1 MQTGSPARKGLSKEE
16 RKSFTHGD
24 FWIPEE
30 EREKYKRAISALN
43 EGGIPFIVTGA
54 YAIYE
59 YTGIYRE
66 TKDLDLFVEPE
77 QLVAAMRA
85 LRAAGFTTRLEQAH
99 WLSKAILGDHFV
111 DLIFGMG
118 NGMALVDADWYRY
131 STPAIFAAHQVRV
144 APAEELI
151 WHRLFINE
159 RHRQDMADIA
169 HLLLCRGDRLNWDRL
184 VAKTGE
190 NWPLLL
196 SQLLMFSFVYPE
208 AEGRVPHDV
217 MNALLDRA
225 REDLQRPRSGA
236 PLTRGTLVSKFSFA
250 IDVNEWGLTD
260 QREALVRKV
269 EQLPI
274 IREIAAS
281 DVWDERSDAV
291 VDYQRRVGG

>member
-77 QLVAAMRA
+77 QLIGAMRA

-118 NGMALVDADWYRY
+118 NGMALVDSDWYRY

-169 HLLLCRGDRLNWDRL
+169 HLLLCRGDRLNWNRL
-184 VAKTGE
+184 VDKTGE

-196 SQLLMFSFVYPE
+196 SQLLMFSYVYPE

-217 MNALLDRA
+217 MNSLLDRA
-225 REDLQRPRSGA
+225 REDLHRPRSGA

-260 QREALVRKV
+260 LREASVREV

-274 IREIAAS
+274 IQEIAAS

-291 VDYQRRVGG
+291 LDYQRRVGG